1 MSGVQLSDGY
11 CAPEDWDTLTRDERE
26 YVMGLRE
33 ERDRRRH
40 VGAISGSTTGNSTSN
55 ETQRDR
61 GALVETPPGILRG
74 IGSTMTRRDLGGR
87 GDPNR

>member
-33 ERDRRRH
+33 ERDRRIH
-40 VGAISGSTTGNSTSN
+40 VGAISTSSIGNSTSN

-61 GALVETPPGILRG
+61 GALVETPPGRG